1 MSSETESGRDKGQS
15 ATCPT
20 CGAAMLS
27 PSESGGGD
35 RKASETVIELLEK
48 AIERSNKGGPTSH
61 GTTEYFRTRLA
72 ALSKFLPEGILP
84 SGIDRDVLENYVESR
99 MKMVKPSTIGSEL
112 SLLSMLGDRLLDP
125 QLVARRIKWMSL
137 EAKIQELRDEE
148 REASSVGCSDVDGDQ
163 DEHQAPAKLAHSEGT
178 P

>member
-1 MSSETESGRDKGQS
+1 
-15 ATCPT
+15 
-20 CGAAMLS
+20 
-27 PSESGGGD
+27 
-35 RKASETVIELLEK
+35 
-48 AIERSNKGGPTSH
+48 
-61 GTTEYFRTRLA
+61 
-72 ALSKFLPEGILP
+72 
-84 SGIDRDVLENYVESR
+84 

-137 EAKIQELRDEE
+137 EAKIQELREE
-148 REASSVGCSDVDGDQ
+148 EEASSVGCSDEDGDQ